1 MSILRFPATRLGF
14 MSVAALLCAVRI
26 ATNAAGTK
34 CVEPTIFA
42 GSVATEQQ
50 LSSTGLKVVS
60 LNMAREERLDRIL
73 RDLRKAQ
80 DLAGAD
86 VWLLQEAVERPP
98 STHTIADLAHSLNL
112 NYVFAPSDFFDGGKL
127 AYGLAV
133 LSRHP
138 ILEPR
143 VIPLQRHNV
152 KFNHRCRIALEVQI
166 PGPAGTVRFYNVHLD
181 TRITLKERI
190 AQITPVLEQAS
201 SLTVPSVVAGDFN
214 SADIRWVWNILPIP
228 FAQNHHDRIQDAFR
242 DRGFASPLDGNR
254 PTIDVLNLD
263 VLNLPLR
270 LDWIFPRGFN
280 AVSAGV
286 TTVEF
291 SDHNAVWVRLE
302 LPDGQD

>member
-1 MSILRFPATRLGF
+1 
-14 MSVAALLCAVRI
+14 MSVAALLGIVRI
-26 ATNAAGTK
+26 ATPAAERK
-34 CVEPTIFA
+34 CVEPTIYA

-60 LNMAREERLDRIL
+60 FNMAREERLDRIL
-73 RDLRKAQ
+73 RDLGKAQ

-98 STHTIADLAHSLNL
+98 STRTIADLAHSLNL
-112 NYVFAPSDFFDGGKL
+112 NYVFATSDFFDGGKL

-143 VIPLQRHNV
+143 VIPLRRHNV

-166 PGPAGTVRFYNVHLD
+166 PGPAGPVRFYNVHLD

-201 SLTVPSVVAGDFN
+201 SSSGPSIVAGDLN
-214 SADIRWVWNILPIP
+214 TADVRWVWNVLPIP
-228 FAQNHHDRIQDAFR
+228 FAQNHHDRIQDTFR

-254 PTIDVLNLD
+254 PTIDVLKLP
-263 VLNLPLR
+263 LPLR

-280 AVSAGV
+280 PVSAGV